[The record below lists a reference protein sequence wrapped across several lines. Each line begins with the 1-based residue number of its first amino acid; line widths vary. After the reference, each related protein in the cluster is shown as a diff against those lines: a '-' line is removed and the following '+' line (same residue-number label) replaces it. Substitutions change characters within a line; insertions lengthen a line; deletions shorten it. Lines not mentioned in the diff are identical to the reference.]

1 MSAGRRFR
9 ALILPLLLSG
19 CAAQRPPL
27 ATIERI
33 PGSTTHEG
41 AASADSSHTIH
52 RLQGS
57 GSATGGTIRP
67 LHDSGAAAS
76 ATAGEI
82 VPLRD
87 TANVVPLDGTTW
99 NSSNYEGSLTL
110 EFLVGGILRYTTPAG
125 TWTNGTWEQHANT
138 VTFEMNSHFADYSGH
153 IRGGRM
159 SGTARNR
166 TGRTWDWEA
175 TRQ

>member
-1 MSAGRRFR
+1 MSAGRRLR

-33 PGSTTHEG
+33 PGSTTHG
-41 AASADSSHTIH
+41 GDPSADSTHTI
-52 RLQGS
+52 RPLQGS
-57 GSATGGTIRP
+57 GNATAGTIRP
-67 LHDSGAAAS
+67 LRDSGDTTS

-87 TANVVPLDGTTW
+87 TASVIPLDGTTW

-110 EFLVGGILRYTTPAG
+110 EFLVGGILRYTTSAG
-125 TWTNGTWEQHANT
+125 TWTNGTWEQHANA

-153 IRGGRM
+153 IRGGHM

-175 TRQ
+175 TRR

>member
-1 MSAGRRFR
+1 MPAGRRLP
-9 ALILPLLLSG
+9 ALILPLLLVG
-19 CAAQRPPL
+19 CAAHRPPL

-33 PGSTTHEG
+33 PGSTTYEG
-41 AASADSSHTIH
+41 ATPADSSRTIH

-57 GSATGGTIRP
+57 GNATAGTIRP
-67 LHDSGAAAS
+67 LRDSGATVPV
-76 ATAGEI
+76 TAGEI

-99 NSSNYEGSLTL
+99 TGSNYEGPLTL
-110 EFLVGGILRYTTPAG
+110 DFLVGGILRYTTPSG
-125 TWTNGTWEQHANT
+125 TWTNGTWEQHANA

-159 SGTARNR
+159 NGTARNR

>member
-1 MSAGRRFR
+1 MSAARRLR
-9 ALILPLLLSG
+9 ALCLPLLLAG
-19 CAAQRPPL
+19 CAAHRPPL

-41 AASADSSHTIH
+41 ASAADSSHTIH

-57 GSATGGTIRP
+57 GSASGGTIRP
-67 LHDSGAAAS
+67 LHDSGATAPAP
-76 ATAGEI
+76 AGEI

-87 TANVVPLDGTTW
+87 TANVVPVDGTTW
-99 NSSNYEGSLTL
+99 AGSNYEGPLTL
-110 EFLVGGILRYTTPAG
+110 EFLVGGILRYTTPGG
-125 TWTNGTWEQHANT
+125 TWTNGTWEQHANAI
-138 VTFEMNSHFADYSGH
+138 TFEMNSHFADYSGR

-159 SGTARNR
+159 NGTARNR